1 MSANESYISV
11 STTITQEVIG
21 QENHDQPIES
31 SEIHTL
37 ATPPAEAP
45 ATSQLSAPE
54 LVRPFLLLVAQ
65 NITSWS

>member
-1 MSANESYISV
+1 MSDDEPYVSV
-11 STTITQEVIG
+11 STTITQEGIG

-37 ATPPAEAP
+37 AAPAEAP
-45 ATSQLSAPE
+45 ATPQLGAPA
-54 LVRPFLLLVAQ
+54 LVRPFLLSVAQ